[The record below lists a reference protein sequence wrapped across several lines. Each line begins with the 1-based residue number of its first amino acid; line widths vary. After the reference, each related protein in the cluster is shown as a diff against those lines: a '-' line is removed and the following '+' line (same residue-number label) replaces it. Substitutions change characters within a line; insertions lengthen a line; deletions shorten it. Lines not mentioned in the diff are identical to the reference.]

1 MSKLNITFE
10 RYILTHLSNII
21 RKIEQDKY
29 YNLFKYEVPCMDVIK
44 RIDFLMKE
52 RNWSDYKLAT
62 ESGLSSSTIANIH
75 RRNTVPSIATLEAI
89 CSAFGITLA
98 QFFTEETSTVQLNKE
113 QQNLFNVWVTL
124 TEHQKQIIY
133 SLIKELK

>member
-1 MSKLNITFE
+1 
-10 RYILTHLSNII
+10 
-21 RKIEQDKY
+21 
-29 YNLFKYEVPCMDVIK
+29 MDVIK

-52 RNWSDYKLAT
+52 RNWSDYKLAI

-98 QFFTEETSTVQLNKE
+98 QFFNEETSVVQLSKE
-113 QQNLFNVWVTL
+113 QQELFNVWVSL
-124 TEHQKQIIY
+124 TDQQKQIIY
-133 SLIKELK
+133 SLIKELR

>member
-1 MSKLNITFE
+1 
-10 RYILTHLSNII
+10 
-21 RKIEQDKY
+21 
-29 YNLFKYEVPCMDVIK
+29 MDVIK

-52 RNWSDYKLAT
+52 RNWSDYKLAA

-75 RRNTVPSIATLEAI
+75 RRNTVPSIATLESI

-98 QFFTEETSTVQLNKE
+98 QFFTEETSIVQLSKE
-113 QQNLFNVWVTL
+113 QQELFNMWISL